1 VGCEL
6 GGARFELT
14 LARLERMRTLEC
26 GTLTRHDRLGAAAC
40 VLTGLGRLSAA
51 EPALELCELA
61 FARGDRLGTL
71 AE

>member
-1 VGCEL
+1 
-6 GGARFELT
+6 
-14 LARLERMRTLEC
+14 MRTLEC
-26 GTLTRHDRLGAAAC
+26 GTLTRHDRVGAAAC